1 MKNSVKDTK
10 NDTVNHPEHYTEGGI
25 ETLDYL
31 KAKSN
36 TSEYVGYLRLNCLK
50 YLSRAPYKGS
60 GITDLKKCFYYLN
73 LLIDE
78 LEEQPPLAS
87 ALLPGEDTREYF
99 EKLNEKSTKKLDSN
113 NFLQRQ
119 VEISEELIEVM
130 KQDFDERSKNLSH
143 LENTCISLLN
153 KLDRANKEIKELRND
168 NEEQK
173 KEEYYGA

>member
-1 MKNSVKDTK
+1 M
-10 NDTVNHPEHYTEGGI
+10 
-25 ETLDYL
+25 
-31 KAKSN
+31 
-36 TSEYVGYLRLNCLK
+36 
-50 YLSRAPYKGS
+50 
-60 GITDLKKCFYYLN
+60 
-73 LLIDE
+73 
-78 LEEQPPLAS
+78 
-87 ALLPGEDTREYF
+87 LPGEDTREYF